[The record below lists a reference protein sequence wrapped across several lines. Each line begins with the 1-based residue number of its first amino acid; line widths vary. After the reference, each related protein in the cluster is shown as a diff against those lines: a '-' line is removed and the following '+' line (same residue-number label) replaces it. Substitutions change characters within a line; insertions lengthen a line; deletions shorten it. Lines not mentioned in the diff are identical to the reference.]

1 MIAMRLLHNFASSFW
16 LKCVLALFVLV
27 NITNC
32 ATRVSSKVST
42 FRNDANLL
50 SPGTII
56 VKPEEGVA
64 GDSLE
69 FRYFKEK
76 LEEKLKEQGYKT
88 RQLDQEPEYIAYLGY
103 GVEQLERDDKGGR
116 IYFTGGIGRGH
127 PYGSRYGHV
136 FVSNTGNVQDQY
148 SRFISFRIDANKPP
162 LEEDVF
168 AHKIVQ
174 VTARSQG
181 NCELLAPVYDEML
194 EAIFQKIDRPNGSI
208 QSVTV
213 PGKAVC
219 R

>member
-1 MIAMRLLHNFASSFW
+1 MIVMKLLDKFASRFW
-16 LKCVLALFVLV
+16 LKLILAVIVLL

-42 FRNDANLL
+42 YRNDANILTPSL
-50 SPGTII
+50 IV
-56 VKPEEGVA
+56 VKPEDSVA

-69 FRYFKEK
+69 FRFFKSK
-76 LEEKLKEQGYKT
+76 LEGKLVELGY
-88 RQLDQEPEYIAYLGY
+88 QIAQSPDDAVYVAYLGY
-103 GVEQLERDDKGGR
+103 GVEQLESEQRGGR
-116 IYFTGGIGRGH
+116 VFISGGLGRAYRSGF
-127 PYGSRYGHV
+127 GQV
-136 FVSNTGNVQDQY
+136 FVTNAGHVQDQY
-148 SRFISFRIDANKPP
+148 SRFITFRIDANRPTQ
-162 LEEDVF
+162 EDDIY

-174 VTARSQG
+174 VTATSEG